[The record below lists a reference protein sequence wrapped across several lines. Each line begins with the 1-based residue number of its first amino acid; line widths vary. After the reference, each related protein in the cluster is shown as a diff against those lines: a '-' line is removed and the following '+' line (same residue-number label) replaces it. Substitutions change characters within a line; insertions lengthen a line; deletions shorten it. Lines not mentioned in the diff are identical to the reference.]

1 MLSARRRGFTLIEL
15 LVVIA
20 IIAVLVA
27 ILLPAVQ
34 QAREAARQSQCK
46 NNLKQLGL
54 ALHNYTE
61 TSGQFPPGGFY
72 NGNIIAA
79 QNWSFNRANFL
90 VMLLPHFDQTALYNR
105 IDFTFTQHLDL
116 QTQPGTTQLLC
127 QTVVANLLCP
137 SDDTDGK
144 FSGGQNTSG
153 GMRACT
159 NYGGNLGAQNF
170 SVCGTG
176 WNTVNGNG
184 SQTHGDSLDAN
195 LISGVLGHYPWS
207 AKIRDIVDGTS
218 NTIALGEVRPKCS
231 THLQNGWMHM
241 NSLWI
246 GTTGGIN
253 APTCPGEPGYGTG
266 CNTTT
271 SWGTAQAFKSRHA
284 GGAHVTLCDGS
295 VRFLAQEINYAT
307 LQMLGDRRDGRPLG
321 EF

>member
-1 MLSARRRGFTLIEL
+1 MIS
-15 LVVIA
+15 
-20 IIAVLVA
+20 
-27 ILLPAVQ
+27 
-34 QAREAARQSQCK
+34 
-46 NNLKQLGL
+46 
-54 ALHNYTE
+54 
-61 TSGQFPPGGFY
+61 
-72 NGNIIAA
+72 
-79 QNWSFNRANFL
+79 
-90 VMLLPHFDQTALYNR
+90 
-105 IDFTFTQHLDL
+105 
-116 QTQPGTTQLLC
+116 
-127 QTVVANLLCP
+127 NLLCP

-144 FSGGQNTSG
+144 FSGGQNTSS

-159 NYGGNLGAQNF
+159 SYGGNLGAQNF

-176 WNTVNGNG
+176 WNTVNTNG

-207 AKIRDIVDGTS
+207 AKIRDVVDGTS

-284 GGAHVTLCDGS
+284 GERPCHPMRRLRAVPGAGDQLRHPADARRPAGRQAAGRVLCALFRRAAIGS
-295 VRFLAQEINYAT
+295 RRAVEIAT
-307 LQMLGDRRDGRPLG
+307 APPSFIADGRHGPTSLTAPSERFERCMAHRRALRAAARRLSRPDTTPDHPLP
-321 EF
+321 